1 MQPLQNDPAIAGYRT
16 ALMHFL
22 NEFGLDATAIMS
34 MARRTE
40 PLLYEPGEVVLAQGA
55 YDQYI
60 YFLVNGEIVI
70 SLSQQDRNEVLGE
83 RTAVTLLG
91 EISYF
96 NGTPATATVA
106 VKKGSPA
113 TFLRLSYDEF
123 TDVRETY
130 PQIKPTLARIGEMRV
145 ISQMDG
151 FTSFDRFMDMIGHKR
166 DRLAVNRAL
175 LPHLEDTV
183 TFRLLPRLNEHSRIL
198 EVGDGPGIICEV
210 MKEHRKG
217 VSDNLFLQATHL
229 EDAILSPLQSY
240 PSDFSRAAYL
250 RERFDA
256 IVTLQLFEHVKPEE
270 IGMQFERAGKLLHN
284 DGVLLVI
291 RLRVVDVMHATGKQD
306 TSLLFK
312 GLEQVVRRV
321 WPGVVDDEPL
331 INVAFVD
338 ADIDPMM
345 EWNPRFCDAVIGE
358 RLVPPKEERGVERIL
373 LNVLLEQARR
383 RVFNPEEINFH
394 WLVWHAAHYGLRLEE
409 SNQNPEVGFFYQL
422 YRRDPSAK
430 VS

>member
-123 TDVRETY
+123 TDVLETY

-145 ISQMDG
+145 IAQMDG

-175 LPHLEDTV
+175 FPHLEDTV

-217 VSDNLFLQATHL
+217 VSDNLFL
-229 EDAILSPLQSY
+229 
-240 PSDFSRAAYL
+240 
-250 RERFDA
+250 
-256 IVTLQLFEHVKPEE
+256 
-270 IGMQFERAGKLLHN
+270 
-284 DGVLLVI
+284 
-291 RLRVVDVMHATGKQD
+291 
-306 TSLLFK
+306 
-312 GLEQVVRRV
+312 
-321 WPGVVDDEPL
+321 
-331 INVAFVD
+331 
-338 ADIDPMM
+338 
-345 EWNPRFCDAVIGE
+345 
-358 RLVPPKEERGVERIL
+358 
-373 LNVLLEQARR
+373 
-383 RVFNPEEINFH
+383 
-394 WLVWHAAHYGLRLEE
+394 
-409 SNQNPEVGFFYQL
+409 
-422 YRRDPSAK
+422 
-430 VS
+430 